1 MNNYKFT
8 IAVAED
14 NNLTQYYQF
23 NNALDA
29 INTYNTFIDY
39 GNAKEARTI
48 VLTEPNGEIHKKIFR
63 AERKSVTVIK
73 RESYSITVK

>member
-1 MNNYKFT
+1 MNYKFS

-14 NNLTQYYQF
+14 NNQTQYYQY

-29 INTYNTFIDY
+29 VNAYNSFNDY
-39 GNAKEARTI
+39 GMAKEVRTI
-48 VLTEPNGEIHKKIFR
+48 VLREPNGQIHQKMFR
-63 AERKSVTVIK
+63 PKRALTTIIK